1 MQVEEIECM
10 KIKKDG
16 MKKPE
21 YCAKRYKK
29 KYEFR
34 RILSTNKF
42 WKKVLLSGFF
52 VPLFTEL

>member
-1 MQVEEIECM
+1 M
-10 KIKKDG
+10 KIKKDS

-21 YCAKRYKK
+21 YCAKRHKK